1 MKNQKIK
8 KIRSK
13 LDRLDEKMLNI
24 IKQRSLLVDK
34 ILSNKN
40 NKNQIVDKKRIRIIL
55 RNIKKKSVKKR
66 IDPNITKKIW
76 ESMIRGFIEYEYKNF
91 KKK

>member
-55 RNIKKKSVKKR
+55 RNIRKKSLRKK
-66 IDPNITKKIW
+66 IDTKITKRVW
-76 ESMIRGFIEYEYKNF
+76 EAMIGAFIQYEYRNF

>member
-66 IDPNITKKIW
+66 IDTNITKKIW
-76 ESMIRGFIEYEYKNF
+76 ESMIRGFIQYEYKNF

>member
-76 ESMIRGFIEYEYKNF
+76 ESMIRGFIQYEYKNF

>member
-76 ESMIRGFIEYEYKNF
+76 ESLIRGFIQYEYKNF

>member
-40 NKNQIVDKKRIRIIL
+40 KKKQIVDKKRIKIIL
-55 RNIKKKSVKKR
+55 RNIKKKSVQKR

-76 ESMIRGFIEYEYKNF
+76 ESMIRGFIQYEYKNF